1 MKDRSRKNRALTAL
15 LFACTVCLLTAQA
28 AGPVEFSMRSVDGR
42 TITADGLRGKVV
54 VLAFGA
60 SWLPLSRTQ
69 VQGVQRLAD
78 DYRGRGVEVFWVSTD
93 SESPRSKNYASDEQ
107 LKEFARKYG
116 LNVTVLRDP
125 EGTISRRLG
134 VDQLPAI
141 VILDRAGNVAGA
153 PIGGLDPKGDLV
165 GQLASRLER
174 LL

>member
-1 MKDRSRKNRALTAL
+1 MAL
-15 LFACTVCLLTAQA
+15 LSACAIFLLTVRA
-28 AGPVEFSMRSVDGR
+28 AGPVEFSLRSLDGR
-42 TITADGLRGKVV
+42 TVTSSSLRGKVV

-60 SWLPLSRTQ
+60 SWLPLSRAQ

-93 SESPRSKNYASDEQ
+93 SESPRSKNYASDDQ

-125 EGTISRRLG
+125 EGNISKRLG

-141 VILDRAGNVAGA
+141 VILDRAGNVVGA

-165 GQLASRLER
+165 GQLASRLEG